1 MPGFIPE
8 HTIEEVRNR
17 ADIVAVVS
25 SYVNLKR
32 AGRLYRGLC
41 PFHAEKTPSFTVNP
55 DRQIFHCFGCG
66 VGGNV
71 FRFLMLQKGVTFP
84 EAVGELAEHHGIEL
98 PRVGG
103 ASDRRAEPNKR
114 ELYRAIAAA
123 TAFYEAQLRGASG
136 RKARTYLQ
144 DRGLTSD
151 IIARF
156 RLGWAPQ
163 GWDHLARELKA
174 QGLPETI
181 LLLAGLVKPRS
192 DDSRPGDAGC
202 YDRFRG
208 RVICPIFDLTSHPV
222 AFGGRLL
229 EEEEGQP
236 KYLNSPETPIYQ
248 KGRLLYGLD
257 QARPCMKESR
267 RVLIVEGYFD
277 LLALVVQG
285 IGDVVATL
293 GTALTPAHLR
303 QLKGYVEDPIV
314 VFDADTAGR
323 AAAARSLP
331 LFLNEDLE
339 ARVLVLPEGH
349 DPDTYVREVGREGFE
364 KAVGRAGNL
373 LDFYLDQTLAAH
385 PKTLAGRSRAAHAVL
400 EVIREVQGQVRQEQ
414 LRKKTAHQFGIS
426 EMVLLQEERRRP
438 SQRRTPA
445 SAPAQD
451 AMTDFE
457 LAFLRLVLLH
467 GEIRPS
473 VFSLQPEPWFQD
485 EAKRSIF
492 RAMTRQYRESGGL
505 SPARLME
512 TLEQEEQDLV
522 SGLALSEDGLAGED
536 LMKAVED
543 YINRFK
549 LRGRKRREEEL
560 SRHILEA
567 QEAADEERLARL
579 LKEKSDLMKAKP
591 F

>member
-8 HTIEEVRNR
+8 HTIDEVRNR
-17 ADIVAVVS
+17 ADIVAVIS
-25 SYVNLKR
+25 NYVNLKK
-32 AGRLYRGLC
+32 AGRIYKGLC

-84 EAVGELAEHHGIEL
+84 EAVGELAEHHGVEL
-98 PRVGG
+98 PRLGR

-114 ELYRAIAAA
+114 DLYRAIAAA
-123 TAFYEAQLRGASG
+123 MAFYEAQLRGASG
-136 RKARTYLQ
+136 QKAGRYLK
-144 DRGLTSD
+144 DRGLTPD

-156 RLGWAPQ
+156 HLGWAPP
-163 GWDHLARELKA
+163 GWDHLSRELKA
-174 QGLPETI
+174 QGFPETL
-181 LLLAGLVKPRS
+181 LLLAGLIKPRAG
-192 DDSRPGDAGC
+192 DSRPGAAGT

-208 RVICPIFDLTSHPV
+208 RVICPVFDPASQPV

-229 EEEEGQP
+229 EEEEDQP

-257 QARPCMKESR
+257 QARPRMKESR
-267 RVLIVEGYFD
+267 RALIVEGYFD
-277 LLALVVQG
+277 LLALAVQG

-303 QLKGYVEDPIV
+303 QLKGYLDDPIV

-349 DPDTYVREVGREGFE
+349 DPDTFVREVGRQGFE
-364 KAVGRAGNL
+364 EAVGRAGKL

-385 PKTLAGRSRAAHAVL
+385 PKTLAGRSRAAHDVL
-400 EVIREVQGQVRQEQ
+400 EVIGQIQGQVRQEL
-414 LRKKTAHQFGIS
+414 LRKEAAHRLQVS
-426 EMVLLQEERRRP
+426 EEVLRQDERQRP
-438 SQRRTPA
+438 SQRRPQA
-445 SAPAQD
+445 SATAEA

-467 GEIRPS
+467 SEIRPS
-473 VFSLQPEPWFQD
+473 VFSLKPEPWFQD
-485 EAKRSIF
+485 EAKQRIF

-505 SPARLME
+505 SPAQLME

-543 YINRFK
+543 FINRFR

-560 SRHILEA
+560 SRHIREA
-567 QEAADEERLARL
+567 QEAADEVRLTRL
-579 LKEKSDLMKAKP
+579 LQEKSDLMRAKT

>member
-8 HTIEEVRNR
+8 HTIDEVRNR
-17 ADIVAVVS
+17 ADIVTVVS
-25 SYVNLKR
+25 NYVNLKK
-32 AGRLYRGLC
+32 AGRIYKGLC

-84 EAVGELAEHHGIEL
+84 EAVGELAEHHGVEL
-98 PRVGG
+98 PRLGR

-123 TAFYEAQLRGASG
+123 MAFYEAQLRGASG
-136 RKARTYLQ
+136 PKAGRYLK
-144 DRGLTSD
+144 DRGLTPD

-156 RLGWAPQ
+156 HLGWAPA
-163 GWDHLARELKA
+163 GWDHLSRELKA
-174 QGLPETI
+174 QGFPETL
-181 LLLAGLVKPRS
+181 LLLAGLVKPRANAS
-192 DDSRPGDAGC
+192 GC
-202 YDRFRG
+202 YDTFRG
-208 RVICPIFDLTSHPV
+208 RVICPVFDPASQPV

-229 EEEEGQP
+229 VEEEGQP

-257 QARPCMKESR
+257 QARPRMKETR

-277 LLALVVQG
+277 LLALAVQG

-349 DPDTYVREVGREGFE
+349 DPDTFVREVGRQGFE
-364 KAVGRAGNL
+364 EALGRAVKL

-385 PKTLAGRSRAAHAVL
+385 PKTLAGRSRAAHDVI
-400 EVIREVQGQVRQEQ
+400 EVIGQVQGQVRQEL
-414 LRKKTAHQFGIS
+414 LRKAAAHRLQVS
-426 EMVLLQEERRRP
+426 EEVLKQEERRRP
-438 SQRRTPA
+438 SQRASQA
-445 SAPAQD
+445 SAPAEV

-467 GEIRPS
+467 SEIRPS

-485 EAKRSIF
+485 EAKQRIF

-505 SPARLME
+505 SPAQLME

-543 YINRFK
+543 FINRFR

-560 SRHILEA
+560 SRHIREA
-567 QEAADEERLARL
+567 QEAADEVRLARL
-579 LKEKSDLMKAKP
+579 LKEKSDLMRAKT